1 MELPNI
7 IDKITHPEEKKKKEY
22 FWALQI
28 WDEGVKSAIWTVEE
42 EKTGV
47 VALGSYESW
56 EDGVEELT
64 VAVDKSLSTASERF
78 VGEGQEPSK
87 VIFGLPDD
95 WTSDDKIKPE
105 KQEILS
111 ELCRKLDLEPVG
123 FVSTFD
129 ALNHHLKEV
138 EGAPPSVILISPGK
152 KMINLAVVEV
162 GKIKKVEK
170 VLRSENLGADVY
182 EGLLRFS
189 EIETLPSRILLF
201 NSEEM
206 EEARQILISFP
217 WQTPQIEGKKL
228 PFLHFPKIEILPYDF
243 DITAVSLAGGKE
255 VAKSLGFKISTEEEK
270 PEEVKEEVVD
280 LGFVKGEDI
289 AKEFPQVEV
298 EEELVPVAE
307 ERPKPRPILAVFK
320 EKLSNIRIPR
330 FSLPPLPGG
339 PFLGIGAGIT
349 FLILLAGLGVIW
361 WNVPKAQVT
370 IFITPQVLEKE
381 EELTV
386 DPNQEVLDEK
396 NLILPG
402 QIIESEASGE
412 KTAPAT
418 GEKTVGEP
426 ARGEV
431 IVYNRTDAKKVFP
444 EGTVIVGPGNL
455 KFTLDRETTVASK
468 TPDLATGV
476 DKWGEAKVGA
486 TAVDI
491 GAQYNLASNSQFSFK
506 DFPTTSYLAKNE
518 SSFVGGT
525 SRQIQAVS
533 EDDQKNLQEKLSG
546 ELAEN
551 AKSGLLVKT
560 PPGKKLIEEAIS
572 TSATSV
578 SFDHKVGDESQTL
591 GLKLTVK
598 VSGLAFSQDDFT
610 NLSQKIL
617 AGEIPQD
624 FELKK
629 EEISARFEIK
639 EKNEDGSVLFKTSIH
654 ANLLP
659 RLDKTEI
666 VKNIRGKNPDLARK
680 YFSTISG
687 FADSEIFISPK
698 FPGFLGTLPRREDKI
713 TLEIRSKE

>member
-7 IDKITHPEEKKKKEY
+7 IDKITHPEEKAKKEY

-56 EDGVEELT
+56 EGGIEELT
-64 VAVDKSLSTASERF
+64 AAVDKSLSTASERF

-129 ALNHHLKEV
+129 ALNYHLKEV

-152 KMINLAVVEV
+152 KMINLAVVQV

-201 NSEEM
+201 NSKEM

-217 WQTPQIEGKKL
+217 WKRL

-255 VAKSLGFKISTEEEK
+255 VAKSLGFKIISEPEK
-270 PEEVKEEVVD
+270 EIEPSYAEAPEGKEVMD
-280 LGFVKGEDI
+280 LGFIKGEDI
-289 AKEFPQVEV
+289 AERYPEVVVPSEPV
-298 EEELVPVAE
+298 EEITPEK
-307 ERPKPRPILAVFK
+307 KPIFGVLK
-320 EKLSNIRIPR
+320 EKLSTIKLPQV
-330 FSLPPLPGG
+330 SLPQLSAGI
-339 PFLGIGAGIT
+339 PFLG
-349 FLILLAGLGVIW
+349 AGLGGIILVFLLALGLFW

-431 IVYNRTDAKKVFP
+431 IVYNRTDSKKIFP
-444 EGTVIVGPGNL
+444 EGTVIIGPGTL
-455 KFTLDRETTVASK
+455 KFTLDREVNVASK

-491 GAQYNLASNSQFSFK
+491 GAQYNLASNSQLSFK

-533 EDDQKNLQEKLSG
+533 EDDQKNLQEKLSS

-551 AKSGLLVKT
+551 AKSELLVKT
-560 PPGKKLIEEAIS
+560 PPGKKLIEEGILP
-572 TSATSV
+572 SATSV

-687 FADSEIFISPK
+687 FADSEIFISPRL
-698 FPGFLGTLPRREDKI
+698 PGILGTLPRREDKI

>member
-7 IDKITHPEEKKKKEY
+7 IDKITHPEEKVKKEY
-22 FWALQI
+22 FFALQI

-56 EDGVEELT
+56 EGGIEELT
-64 VAVDKSLSTASERF
+64 VAVDKSLAEASERF
-78 VGEGQEPSK
+78 VGEGEEPSK

-201 NSEEM
+201 NSKEM

-217 WQTPQIEGKKL
+217 WKRL

-255 VAKSLGFKISTEEEK
+255 VAKSLGFKIA
-270 PEEVKEEVVD
+270 PVVD
-280 LGFVKGEDI
+280 LGFIKGEDI
-289 AKEFPQVEV
+289 AKEFPQVEAAPSPV
-298 EEELVPVAE
+298 EAPPAEE
-307 ERPKPRPILAVFK
+307 ERPKPRPILAVFE

-468 TPDLATGV
+468 TPDLASGV

-518 SSFVGGT
+518 SSLVGGT

-551 AKSGLLVKT
+551 AKSELLVKT
-560 PPGKKLIEEAIS
+560 PPGKKLIEEGIS

-578 SFDHKVGDESQTL
+578 SFDHKVGDEAQTL

-598 VSGLAFSQDDFT
+598 VSGLAFSQDDFLD
-610 NLSQKIL
+610 LSQKIL